1 MKTAPLVLIIDD
13 ERKLVRSL
21 EFALKGAGID
31 ARGAFDGESGLKLAA
46 EIDPDAV
53 LLDLRLPEVSGMEVL
68 AALKAARPDLPVI
81 MISAHG
87 DTRAA
92 VQCVKAGASDYL
104 TKPFDLDE
112 LVHLIESTVKRRRID
127 QEVAYRRG
135 LTASEAVIVGEHPAT
150 QRLREQVARV
160 AASSARTILLLGAS
174 GTGKAVVARAIHQES
189 ERRAGPFVEVNC
201 ASLPEPLLEAELFGA
216 EKGAYTGAHQ
226 RRVGLVA
233 LADGG
238 TLFLDE
244 IGELAP
250 PLQAKLLSFLENR
263 TYRPLGSAREAA
275 ADVRVVAA
283 TNRDLAA
290 EVRAGRYREDLY
302 YRLNVVPME
311 LPALQDRGEDVF
323 LLAAHFAER
332 FAREEGCAP
341 VKLGEAARRLFRA
354 YPWPGER
361 AGTAQPDGA
370 AHHSPSRPDH
380 RALAPPPGDETL
392 RSGRSGGRS
401 PRLARA
407 PGGGRARLAAGSAG
421 PGPGPEGPRCPVAGH
436 LPPRPQ
442 AAAQAPQG
450 GLSGNRSASRPLE
463 RKALKGPG
471 ASFGATG

>member
-275 ADVRVVAA
+275 AEVRVVAA

-354 YPWPGER
+354 YPWPGNVRELRNLMER
-361 AGTAQPDGA
+361 LTILHPGQTIEPSHLPPEMRPSDPGGPAAGRHALPERLA
-370 AHHSPSRPDH
+370 AAERDLLLE
-380 RALAPPPGDETL
+380 A
-392 RSGRSGGRS
+392 
-401 PRLARA
+401 LARA
-407 PGGGRARLAAGSAG
+407 RGQKGLAAQLLGI
-421 PGPGPEGPRCPVAGH
+421 
-436 LPPRPQ
+436 
-442 AAAQAPQG
+442 
-450 GLSGNRSASRPLE
+450 SRH
-463 RKALKGPG
+463 ALKRRLKRLKVG
-471 ASFGATG
+471 

>member
-21 EFALKGAGID
+21 ELALKGAGID

-53 LLDLRLPEVSGMEVL
+53 LLDLRLPQVSGMEVL

-112 LVHLIESTVKRRRID
+112 LVHLIESIVERRRMAE
-127 QEVAYRRG
+127 EVAYRRRLG
-135 LTASEAVIVGEHPAT
+135 ASEAVIVGDHPAT

-189 ERRAGPFVEVNC
+189 ERRTGPFVEVNC

-226 RRVGLVA
+226 RRVGLVT
-233 LADGG
+233 LADRG

-250 PLQAKLLSFLENR
+250 PLQAKLLAFLENR
-263 TYRPLGSAREAA
+263 TFRPLGSAREAV
-275 ADVRVVAA
+275 ADVRVVTA

-290 EVRAGRYREDLY
+290 EVRAGRFREDLY
-302 YRLNVVPME
+302 YRLNVVPVE

-323 LLAAHFAER
+323 LLASHFAER

-341 VKLGEAARRLFRA
+341 VTLGEAARKLFRA
-354 YPWPGER
+354 YSWPGNVRELRNLMER
-361 AGTAQPDGA
+361 LTILYPGQTIEPLHLPPEMRPSEPEHPA
-370 AHHSPSRPDH
+370 APR
-380 RALAPPPGDETL
+380 RALPERLAAAEREL
-392 RSGRSGGRS
+392 LLEA
-401 PRLARA
+401 LARA
-407 PGGGRARLAAGSAG
+407 RGQKGLAAQLLGI
-421 PGPGPEGPRCPVAGH
+421 
-436 LPPRPQ
+436 
-442 AAAQAPQG
+442 
-450 GLSGNRSASRPLE
+450 SRH
-463 RKALKGPG
+463 ALKRRLKRLKVG
-471 ASFGATG
+471 